1 MNKKNQIILLAGGVG
16 KRLGKDIPKQFE
28 KLAGKELLLICLEN
42 LLNIPI
48 IDSIIIVSHKD
59 YIKKTREIVKNNNL
73 KKIKK
78 IIPGGETRQLSSFR
92 GVIQSDIDTENI
104 LIHDAARPFASKEM
118 IDRIVEQLEYSEAVC
133 PAIKSVDTLIKVDRE
148 VFLNEILD
156 RDSLKRI
163 QTPQGFKRS
172 LIFKAHKMAIDM
184 NLFDFPDDSSM
195 IKRFNLSKIKIING
209 DPENIKITYDFDLRI
224 AEKILKI

>member
-1 MNKKNQIILLAGGVG
+1 LLAGGVG
-16 KRLGKDIPKQFE
+16 KRLGKGVPKQFK
-28 KLAGKELLLICLEN
+28 KLKGKELLLIGLEN
-42 LLNIPI
+42 LLNISN

-59 YIKKTREIVKNNNL
+59 YIKRINEIVKNNNL

-92 GVIQSDIDTENI
+92 GVIQSDIDAENI
-104 LIHDAARPFASKEM
+104 LIHDAARPFVSKEM
-118 IDRIVEQLEYSEAVC
+118 IDKIIDQLEFSKAVC
-133 PAIKSVDTLIKVDRE
+133 PAINPVDTIIKVDSE
-148 VFLNEILD
+148 SFLEEILY

-195 IKRFNLSKIKIING
+195 IKRFNLSKIKIIEG
-209 DPENIKITYDFDLRI
+209 DTKNIKITYDFDLRI
-224 AEKILKI
+224 AEEILKM